1 LHVADLLDID
11 TALAIAQNISQEK
24 ALDAGL
30 VELLESM

>member
-1 LHVADLLDID
+1 MHIADLLDID
-11 TALAIAQNISQEK
+11 TALAISHNISQEK